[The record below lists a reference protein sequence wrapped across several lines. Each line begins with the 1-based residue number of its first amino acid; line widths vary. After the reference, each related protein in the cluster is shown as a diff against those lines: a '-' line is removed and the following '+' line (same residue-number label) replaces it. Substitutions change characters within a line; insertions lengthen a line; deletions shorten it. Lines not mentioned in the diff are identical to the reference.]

1 MDRNDW
7 KDVFEVVGIVSLI
20 ITMVFVAFEI
30 RQNTDAVRSSTLHD
44 VSRMS
49 YDVTTLLV
57 EHADLREARRALC
70 RGDATEDQYDQ
81 FRLWYASLMRVQQ
94 NRIFQV
100 QLGILDESE
109 VLAVGG
115 KGGAYRHPYF
125 AEFWSMVRDSY
136 PPDFVEYIEAEVLP
150 LSQDSCEP

>member
-1 MDRNDW
+1 
-7 KDVFEVVGIVSLI
+7 
-20 ITMVFVAFEI
+20 MVFVAFEI

-49 YDVTTLLV
+49 YDVTALLV
-57 EHADLREARRALC
+57 ENADLREARRALC
-70 RGDATEDQYDQ
+70 GENATEDQYDQ

-94 NRIFQV
+94 NRFFQV

-115 KGGAYRHPYF
+115 RGGAYRHPYF
-125 AEFWSMVRDSY
+125 AEFWSRVRDSY
-136 PPDFVEYIEAEVLP
+136 PPEFIQYIEAEVLP
-150 LSQDSCEP
+150 LSQESCEFERF